1 MNNTIKEL
9 LCFLDDKSDKMLE
22 HDYLKGCDIL
32 KIMYDEN
39 KEVTRSILEMQKH
52 VLIISTRTIELERKI
67 ERVARQVRMNE
78 SILNDSNKRMMD
90 MALALDM
97 VCSWCCLHQRYE
109 QELKPR
115 RILWDIFKEQN
126 DWNF

>member
-9 LCFLDDKSDKMLE
+9 LCFLDDKSGEIQE

-52 VLIISTRTIELERKI
+52 VLIISRRTLDLDRKI

-109 QELKPR
+109 QELKPLR
-115 RILWDIFKEQN
+115 NQWDIFKEKN
-126 DWNF
+126 EWNF